1 VLNGTI
7 DMLLAEKIKEA
18 MMLAGIKSERE
29 LAELSG
35 VSYGTVHNY
44 IMGRREP
51 SFFKL
56 MKIAKACGKEI
67 NYFADADEVTGKPPK
82 KGK

>member
-1 VLNGTI
+1 
-7 DMLLAEKIKEA
+7 MSLAEKIKQA
-18 MMLAGIKSERE
+18 MILAGIRSERE
-29 LAELSG
+29 LARLSG

-56 MKIAKACGKEI
+56 MKIAQACNLEI
-67 NYFADADEVTGKPPK
+67 SYFADADEVVEPPAPK
-82 KGK
+82 KKK